1 MMPVPPQR
9 SCNLLLEGGITSGIV
24 YPALITTLAETYRFR
39 HVGGTSAGAIG
50 AAFAAAAE
58 YARSGTIPYDG
69 MGVIDRLAA
78 DLGKPISETPGAPLL
93 LQALFQPMDQTRG
106 TFELLSATLAA
117 DRLTRLPLKALAQQ
131 PLAGLL
137 GALPGLGVV
146 GLTQA
151 AGRPLVQAGGLALGS
166 VLAAVGAVT
175 AALAGGVLRGR
186 QALEE
191 SRYGVCPGHT
201 APDTYPPGLTDW
213 LSQAINEVAG
223 LPPDGAPLTFAD
235 LEGRGVTLRTIT
247 TCLTLGRPYSLPF
260 ANNLFYFKK
269 DEMSALFPDA
279 VVTHLVNHRRHP
291 TDSAEEELH
300 ASLAQ
305 RKIYPLPE
313 GKNLPVVVAV
323 RLSLS
328 FPILISAVQL
338 HAVDFSRPM
347 PPGGYDVTP
356 VLFTD
361 GGLSSN
367 LPLHFFDSA
376 LPDYPTFAVNL
387 RSFPEGQVPDP
398 DEAKNVWLPERSV
411 QGRQPEFRPVED
423 LSGFG
428 AGILDTSRNWKDGI
442 YITAPGYRDR
452 IVHVHLDGRVEGGL
466 NLSMDNTVVQRLV
479 ERGKAAAHALI
490 SKFSS
495 PDAWNRHRRVRLVNL
510 LCAVADLG
518 REYETA
524 FASTGEST
532 SWAEILGSTGLGYS
546 FEGKEA
552 ATFKTVSDAFRT
564 IGKADATMENRP
576 KPIQQLRL
584 TLDP

>member
-50 AAFAAAAE
+50 AAFTAAAE

-69 MGVIDRLAA
+69 MAVIDRLAA
-78 DLGKPISETPGAPLL
+78 DLGKPISQTPGAPLL
-93 LQALFQPMDQTRG
+93 LQALFQPTDQTRG
-106 TFELLSATLAA
+106 TFELLSATLAS

-151 AGRPLVQAGGLALGS
+151 AGRPPVQAGGLALGG
-166 VLAAVGAVT
+166 VLAVVGAVT
-175 AALAGGVLRGR
+175 ATLAGGVLRGR
-186 QALEE
+186 QALEA
-191 SRYGVCPGHT
+191 SRYGVCPGHMP
-201 APDTYPPGLTDW
+201 PDYSPPALTDW

-223 LPPDGAPLTFAD
+223 LPRDGAPLTFAD

-269 DEMSALFPDA
+269 DEMRALFPDA
-279 VVTHLVNHRRHP
+279 VVRHLVNHGRQP
-291 TDSAEEELH
+291 ANLDEKKLY

-305 RKIYPLPE
+305 REIYPLPE

-338 HAVDFSRPM
+338 HAVDYSRPM
-347 PPGGYDVTP
+347 PPGGYDATP

-376 LPDYPTFAVNL
+376 LPEYPTFAVNL

-411 QGRQPEFRPVED
+411 QGRLPEFRPVKD

-428 AGILDTSRNWKDGI
+428 EGILDTSRNWKDGI

-479 ERGKAAAHALI
+479 KRGQAAAQALI
-490 SKFSS
+490 DKFSS

-510 LCAVADLG
+510 LCAVADVG
-518 REYETA
+518 REYEAA
-524 FASTGEST
+524 FASPEGTMSWDAVLAGED
-532 SWAEILGSTGLGYS
+532 LGYS
-546 FEGKEA
+546 FADSEA
-552 ATFKTVSDAFRT
+552 AQFNDISTKLRE
-564 IGKADATMENRP
+564 IGQIDATMDNRP
-576 KPIQQLRL
+576 KPYQQLRL
-584 TLDP
+584 ILEP